1 VTTGASATKIDPITF
16 QIVWARLI
24 SVADEIAATLVK
36 TSFSLVVRDNHDYA
50 CGIYDISGRMLA
62 QSLQCTPGQ
71 AGATPRVV
79 AAMLE
84 RYPAHQLSPGDVII
98 ANDPWL
104 CAGHAPDVFIAAPV
118 FRAGKIVGVVCNS
131 AHHIDMGG
139 RLGGTDAREVYEE
152 GLIIPITKLM
162 VAGQPNDDLFRL
174 LRRNVRAADKVIGD
188 LRAQMAAN
196 HVGARGVV
204 QMMDETGLESLE
216 TLADEIIPRTE
227 AAMRAAIAEIPDGVY
242 AHSVDHDELDPDGK
256 PIRLVVR
263 IEVAGDRV
271 SLDYTGT
278 SPQVPKPINAVFNI
292 TRAYSVFPFV
302 AALCPR
308 LPMND
313 GVFNAVSLVVPQ
325 GTVLNPTFPAPGMFR
340 SLLSY
345 YVVELIYGALAK
357 VIPDKVMA
365 PSGTYPLW
373 IQKFAGRFDDGRP
386 FVSHFNAQGGHGARQ
401 DRDGNS
407 AVVFPGN
414 IASTS
419 VELFEVDAP
428 MLCERKAFITDSA
441 GPGRFRGGL
450 GQEIVIR
457 SLAKHRI
464 SGAASGGRFR
474 HGAVGLDGG
483 KEGGRGRIQFNDGEP
498 FARSSQVF
506 YDRGDFVR
514 LCQPGGGGFGDPLS
528 RDPEHVLRDVRQGV
542 VSLAG
547 AAADYGV
554 AIDRDTLRVNVTE
567 TARLRTRNAAAAE

>member
-1 VTTGASATKIDPITF
+1 MTTGASGMGLDPITF
-16 QIVWARLI
+16 QVVWARLI
-24 SVADEIAATLVK
+24 SIADEIAATLVK

-50 CGIYDISGRMLA
+50 CGIYDVSGRMLA

-84 RYPAHQLSPGDVII
+84 QYPADELLLGDVII

-118 FRAGKIVGVVCNS
+118 FRKGKIVGVVCNS

-162 VAGQPNDDLFRL
+162 RAGEPNDDLFRL
-174 LRRNVRAADKVIGD
+174 LRRNVRASDKVVGD

-196 HVGARGVV
+196 HVGARGLV
-204 QMMDETGLESLE
+204 QLMDETGLESLDA
-216 TLADEIIPRTE
+216 LADEIIPRTE

-242 AHSVDHDELDPDGK
+242 NHAVDHDELAPDGK

-263 IEVAGDRV
+263 MEVAGDTV

-313 GVFNAVSLVVPQ
+313 GIFNAVTLHVPE

-345 YVVELIYGALAK
+345 YVVELIYGALAQ
-357 VIPDKVMA
+357 VIPHKVMA

-373 IQKFAGRFDDGRP
+373 IQKFAGQFDDGRS

-428 MLCERKAFITDSA
+428 MMCERKAFIPDSA

-450 GQEIVIR
+450 GQEIILR
-457 SLAKHRI
+457 SRAKHRV

-474 HGAVGLDGG
+474 SGAMGLDGG
-483 KEGGRGRIQFNDGEP
+483 KEGGRGSIQFNGGKP
-498 FARSSQVF
+498 FERSSQVF
-506 YDRGDFVR
+506 YDNGDTIR
-514 LCQPGGGGFGDPLS
+514 LCQPGGGGFGDPFS
-528 RDPEHVLRDVRQGV
+528 RDPARVLHDVRQGV
-542 VSLAG
+542 VSVE
-547 AAADYGV
+547 AAKADYGV
-554 AIDRDTLRVNVTE
+554 AIDPDVMQVDVAATATLRDPK
-567 TARLRTRNAAAAE
+567 AAAAE

>member
-1 VTTGASATKIDPITF
+1 MTTRAPRNDLDPITF
-16 QIVWARLI
+16 QVVWARLI
-24 SVADEIAATLVK
+24 SIADEIAATLVK

-50 CGIYDISGRMLA
+50 CGIYDVSGRMLA

-79 AAMLE
+79 AAMLAQ
-84 RYPAHQLSPGDVII
+84 YPAASLSPGDVII

-104 CAGHAPDVFIAAPV
+104 CAGHAPDIFIAAPV
-118 FRAGKIVGVVCNS
+118 FRRDRIIGIVCNS

-139 RLGGTDAREVYEE
+139 RLGATDAREVYEE
-152 GLIIPITKLM
+152 GLIIPISKLM
-162 VAGQPNDDLFRL
+162 IAGQPNDDLFRL
-174 LRRNVRAADKVIGD
+174 LRRNVRASDKVIGD
-188 LRAQMAAN
+188 LRAQIAAN
-196 HVGARGVV
+196 HVGARGLV
-204 QMMDETGLESLE
+204 QMMDEVGLESLDA
-216 TLADEIIPRTE
+216 LADRIIPRTE

-242 AHSVDHDELDPDGK
+242 SHSVDHDELDPDGK
-256 PIRLVVR
+256 PIRLTVR
-263 IEVAGDRV
+263 MEIAGDSV

-278 SPQVPKPINAVFNI
+278 SAQVPKPINAVFNI

-313 GVFNAVSLVVPQ
+313 GIFNTVRLVVPE
-325 GTVLNPTFPAPGMFR
+325 GTVLNPTFPAPGMYR

-357 VIPDKVMA
+357 VIPHKVMA

-373 IQKFAGRFDDGRP
+373 IQKFAGQYDDGRP
-386 FVSHFNAQGGHGARQ
+386 FVSHFNAQGGQGARQ

-428 MLCERKAFITDSA
+428 MLCERKAFIPDSA

-450 GQEIVIR
+450 GQEMVIS
-457 SLAKHRI
+457 SLAKHRV
-464 SGAASGGRFR
+464 SGASSGGRF
-474 HGAVGLDGG
+474 HAGAQGLDGG
-483 KEGGRGRIQFNDGEP
+483 KAGGRGSIQFKDGEP
-498 FARSSQVF
+498 FSRSSQVF
-506 YDRGDFVR
+506 YDHGDFVR
-514 LCQPGGGGFGDPLS
+514 LRQPGGGGFGDPLS
-528 RDPEHVLRDVRQGV
+528 RDPEHVLRDVRQGM
-542 VSLAG
+542 VSVAG

-554 AIDRDTLRVNVTE
+554 AIDPDTLQLNISE
-567 TARLRTRNAAAAE
+567 TARLRAQNAAAAE